1 MKAFIKKFAI
11 GKLFGNLNIEIDFEE
26 KAKIIVGENGCGKT
40 TILNIIY
47 YTLCNNDTEFLKL
60 KYYDFQ
66 NIELVFSDNTEIQFT
81 KKDIIAWEA
90 VRLPIEIRRLYRF
103 LPADKVKKIIDD
115 TKMGKNLKE
124 TEEILKNYGVNISRF
139 KKYIEDISGQE
150 KMKNSM
156 QSARK
161 TICEKVPGK
170 ILYLPTF
177 RRIEDD
183 LRSLD
188 VSDSYTRRLSAEIG
202 INFGM
207 KDVENLLDKTT
218 KKIKESYRNGFSKI
232 FTEMMF
238 DFYDDRQMKNE
249 KFKNKEAIITV
260 VKRMDKSLID
270 SKTKDSIIEKIENYV
285 KNDMASPEYNYFFNK
300 LCIVFEEQIKIENAL
315 HEFEKKCN
323 YYLVNKEVQ
332 IDNNTLEFTI
342 HEKRGMRRKIE
353 LEQLSSGEKQMVALF
368 AKLYLDDENEYVI
381 LFDEPEISLS
391 LKWQK
396 TYLEDIYNMEKCKFL
411 LAVTHSPFVFDNA
424 LDKYAVSM
432 EYYIEG
438 N

>member
-1 MKAFIKKFAI
+1 MNTFIKKFAI
-11 GKLFGNLNIEIDFEE
+11 GKLFGNLNIDIDFDE

-66 NIELVFSDNTEIQFT
+66 NIELVFADNTKIEFT

-103 LPADKVKKIIDD
+103 LSPDKVKKIIDD

-124 TEEILKNYGVNISRF
+124 TEEILKNYGVNILRF

-156 QSARK
+156 QAARK

-170 ILYLPTF
+170 VLYLPTF

-188 VSDSYTRRLSAEIG
+188 VSDSYTRRLSAEVG

-207 KDVENLLDKTT
+207 KDVKNLLDKTT
-218 KKIKESYRNGFSKI
+218 KRIQESYRNGFSKI

-238 DFYDDRQMKNE
+238 DFYDDKQMRNK
-249 KFKNKEAIITV
+249 KFKDKEAIITI
-260 VKRMDKSLID
+260 VKRMDGSLID
-270 SKTKDSIIEKIENYV
+270 SEKKESIIE
-285 KNDMASPEYNYFFNK
+285 
-300 LCIVFEEQIKIENAL
+300 
-315 HEFEKKCN
+315 
-323 YYLVNKEVQ
+323 
-332 IDNNTLEFTI
+332 
-342 HEKRGMRRKIE
+342 
-353 LEQLSSGEKQMVALF
+353 
-368 AKLYLDDENEYVI
+368 
-381 LFDEPEISLS
+381 
-391 LKWQK
+391 
-396 TYLEDIYNMEKCKFL
+396 
-411 LAVTHSPFVFDNA
+411 
-424 LDKYAVSM
+424 
-432 EYYIEG
+432 
-438 N
+438 